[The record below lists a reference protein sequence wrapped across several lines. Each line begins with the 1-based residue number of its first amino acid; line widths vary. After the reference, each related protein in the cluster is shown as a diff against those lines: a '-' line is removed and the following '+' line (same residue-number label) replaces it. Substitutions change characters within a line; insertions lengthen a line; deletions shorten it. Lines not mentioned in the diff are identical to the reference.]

1 MTSVTLIPD
10 LTMAD
15 AFLSTLD
22 PNGSFT
28 FQTIDDDKTRKSR
41 SLSRIFH
48 GTLEEHAAT
57 FCELQQQGAG
67 VFVMVNKGD
76 GQGRSA
82 HDVIRVRAHFIDL
95 DGAPIE
101 PVLQAALQPHIL
113 VESSPGKWHAY
124 WLTTDCPLDEFKP
137 RQQSLAHRFGGDTAV
152 CDLPRVMRLPGFWHL
167 KGVPFITRLVN
178 PYGSA

>member
-1 MTSVTLIPD
+1 MTSATLIPD
-10 LTMAD
+10 LTMAG
-15 AFLSTLD
+15 AFLSALD

-28 FQTIDDDKTRKSR
+28 FQTLDDDKTRKSR

-57 FCELQQQGAG
+57 FSELQQQGAG
-67 VFVMVNKGD
+67 VFVMVNEGD
-76 GQGRSA
+76 EQGRSTNN
-82 HDVIRVRAHFIDL
+82 VVRVRAHFIDL

-101 PVLQAALQPHIL
+101 PVLEAGLQPHIL
-113 VESSPGKWHAY
+113 VESSPDKWHAY
-124 WLTTDCPLDEFKP
+124 WLTNNCPLHEFKP

-167 KGVPFITRLVN
+167 KGAPFTTRLVN
-178 PYGSA
+178 PSGNA